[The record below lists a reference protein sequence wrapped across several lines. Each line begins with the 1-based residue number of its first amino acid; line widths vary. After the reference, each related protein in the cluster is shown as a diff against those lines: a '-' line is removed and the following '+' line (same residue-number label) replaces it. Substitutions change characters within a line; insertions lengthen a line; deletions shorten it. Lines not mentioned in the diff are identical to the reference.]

1 MANTLLSTASSGLS
15 GQYQKYF
22 SRQLLKHAEQLTVM
36 DQPAYKVAFPANQGS
51 KQIRFTKPDVAD
63 YTQVEDL
70 TSAGEGVPTTN
81 FRDYTF
87 TFTDVTLNQYG
98 IKSKISDVLKATDLF
113 EQLKASVK
121 VMGEDLALHFE
132 HIILTRLVAGGVSGN
147 KRYASGA
154 ANFGALSSSY
164 LSFDDVLGACTKL
177 RNNRAPTINGAY
189 FMAVAPAVE
198 YDLMRDPKFVV
209 TSEYGTKDG
218 MFKGEIGSWFG
229 VKAVR
234 TTHPWIESSEGT
246 YSSGGSVYTSVV
258 CGDQAYAVPQL
269 KGSSAG
275 SSELSPK
282 VIIVD
287 TPDKSD
293 PLNQYVTAGAKAYWN
308 CGVID
313 ATWYM
318 LVRSNSSFS

>member
-1 MANTLLSTASSGLS
+1 MANTLLSTGSSGLS
-15 GQYQKYF
+15 GQYQKFF
-22 SRQLLKHAEQLTVM
+22 SKKLLMHAEQLTVL
-36 DQPAYKVAFPANQGS
+36 DQPAYKIPFPANAGS

-70 TSAGEGVPTTN
+70 TSAGEGTPTTN

-98 IKSKISDVLKATDLF
+98 IKSKVSDILNATDLF
-113 EQLKASVK
+113 NQLKNSIK

-132 HIILTRLVAGGVSGN
+132 HIILTKLVAAGVSGN
-147 KRYASGA
+147 KRYAAGA
-154 ANFGALSSSY
+154 TSFGTLSSSY
-164 LSFDDVLGACTKL
+164 LGFNDVLGACTKL
-177 RNNRAPTINGAY
+177 RINRAPTINGAY
-189 FMAVAPAVE
+189 FMAVPPQVE
-198 YDLMRDPKFVV
+198 YDLMQDPKFVV
-209 TSEYGTKDG
+209 SSEYGTKDG
-218 MFKGEIGSWFG
+218 MFKGEIGTWFG

-246 YSSGGSVYTSVV
+246 YNSAGTVFTTVV
-258 CGDQAYAVPQL
+258 TGQQSYAVPEL
-269 KGSSAG
+269 SSAG
-275 SSELSPK
+275 GSELSPK
-282 VIIVD
+282 IIIVD

-318 LVRSNSSFS
+318 LVRSNASFS